1 MQNKIVWAVKYAN
14 DHLDPSPL
22 IMSFD
27 TESEAHDWACYEV
40 ERRVQWA
47 VDHSYY
53 FIDEEDRAKL
63 EESEWS
69 LVRIWKTLRVPMK
82 EQEDA

>member
-1 MQNKIVWAVKYAN
+1 MQNKTVWAVEYKI

-27 TESEAHDWACYEV
+27 TESEAHDWAAHEV
-40 ERRVQWA
+40 EQRVQWT

-53 FIDEEDRAKL
+53 FIDDKDRELMEA
-63 EESEWS
+63 SEWL

-82 EQEDA
+82 ENA